1 MKEQTVRLSLAAF
14 VLVNSALVAC
24 GSSYADQVVLEF
36 RPVLSVLARACTQ
49 LDRRPHSS
57 LATGV
62 FDGTATQDGSSH
74 DLCYLAGPAAVA
86 RSAISRAS
94 VIPNDVASG
103 PTSDEWDIE
112 VWLTPDGQSQLR
124 SLFSLC
130 QQSAPACPKTVG
142 TGAFL
147 IGYRGQMIGGLVPAL
162 GDPPVSPLV
171 VGGTG
176 KTTAERI
183 ASELNSL

>member
-1 MKEQTVRLSLAAF
+1 MAHPGWTIS
-14 VLVNSALVAC
+14 VAI
-24 GSSYADQVVLEF
+24 VVL
-36 RPVLSVLARACTQ
+36 
-49 LDRRPHSS
+49 
-57 LATGV
+57 
-62 FDGTATQDGSSH
+62 
-74 DLCYLAGPAAVA
+74 AV
-86 RSAISRAS
+86 
-94 VIPNDVASG
+94 
-103 PTSDEWDIE
+103 
-112 VWLTPDGQSQLR
+112 
-124 SLFSLC
+124 